1 MIRITDTAPL
11 VELNGAGVNFCA
23 EVQQH
28 YRAVLRRLG
37 WPPHDEPAPLE
48 TLGVT
53 SCHHGEGVTTV
64 AAQLAATAAATPAQ
78 RVLLVDAHLRS
89 TPVKHSFGFTS
100 QAGFSDAVLAGSSDA
115 VEICSTRIPNLS
127 LVTVGSAQQ
136 NPDLVYDSPSL
147 PALVEE
153 LKSEFDLVVFDLPP
167 CGGAH
172 APLRLAKQLD
182 GVLLVID
189 AERVRQPD
197 ARRVRQLLDQAR
209 VRLVGAVL
217 NRQRIRG

>member
-1 MIRITDTAPL
+1 M
-11 VELNGAGVNFCA
+11 
-23 EVQQH
+23 
-28 YRAVLRRLG
+28 
-37 WPPHDEPAPLE
+37 
-48 TLGVT
+48 
-53 SCHHGEGVTTV
+53 
-64 AAQLAATAAATPAQ
+64 
-78 RVLLVDAHLRS
+78 
-89 TPVKHSFGFTS
+89 
-100 QAGFSDAVLAGSSDA
+100 
-115 VEICSTRIPNLS
+115 
-127 LVTVGSAQQ
+127 TVGSAQQ
-136 NPDLVYDSPSL
+136 KPDLVYDSPSL

-167 CGGAH
+167 CGGSH

-197 ARRVRQLLDQAR
+197 ARRVRQMLDQAR